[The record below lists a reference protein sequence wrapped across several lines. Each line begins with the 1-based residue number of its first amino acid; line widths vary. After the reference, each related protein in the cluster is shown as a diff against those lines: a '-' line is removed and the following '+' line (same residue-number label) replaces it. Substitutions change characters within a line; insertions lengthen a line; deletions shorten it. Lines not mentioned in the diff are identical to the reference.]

1 MATDRGLFR
10 RTPDGRTRV
19 LDARSGLPDSYVY
32 WVGEDREGNVWA
44 GTNRGAARIAPSGE
58 TRVFTTNDGLGSN
71 ECNEDG
77 FLADSRGRVW
87 ISTDRLSLFLGLPAP
102 VRAVPPLVAIPE
114 VRVGAKRLAS
124 RREVVLPARHE
135 PLTLRFA
142 ALSFLD
148 EGATTF
154 RYRLSGLS
162 DAWTKAEPGQSE
174 TTYGALGAGRYVFE
188 VTATTADGRFPES
201 PARVRV
207 VVERPWWMRPWVLAG
222 SALAVLLAAAWVV
235 RLRESR
241 LVAARTRLEAT
252 VAERTEELRRLNE
265 QLSELAITDALTGLP
280 NRRSILGSAEEA
292 FSLARR
298 KRLPFSVAM
307 LDFDH
312 FKEINDTLGHAEGDR
327 LLVEGARRMAECL
340 RTEDLVGRYGGEEFL
355 AVFPLT
361 GPEGA
366 AAAGERLRRAV
377 AEVRVSTPE
386 GARPPRERATTSVGI
401 ASLGPGDEAL
411 DDLLRRA
418 DAALYEAKQAGRDR
432 VVCR

>member
-1 MATDRGLFR
+1 M
-10 RTPDGRTRV
+10 
-19 LDARSGLPDSYVY
+19 
-32 WVGEDREGNVWA
+32 
-44 GTNRGAARIAPSGE
+44 
-58 TRVFTTNDGLGSN
+58 
-71 ECNEDG
+71 
-77 FLADSRGRVW
+77 
-87 ISTDRLSLFLGLPAP
+87 
-102 VRAVPPLVAIPE
+102 
-114 VRVGAKRLAS
+114 
-124 RREVVLPARHE
+124 
-135 PLTLRFA
+135 
-142 ALSFLD
+142 
-148 EGATTF
+148 
-154 RYRLSGLS
+154 
-162 DAWTKAEPGQSE
+162 
-174 TTYGALGAGRYVFE
+174 
-188 VTATTADGRFPES
+188 
-201 PARVRV
+201 
-207 VVERPWWMRPWVLAG
+207 
-222 SALAVLLAAAWVV
+222 
-235 RLRESR
+235 
-241 LVAARTRLEAT
+241 AARTKLEET
-252 VAERTEELRRLNE
+252 VAERTDELRRLNE
-265 QLSELAITDALTGLP
+265 QLSELAITDALTGRP

-377 AEVRVSTPE
+377 SEVSVSTPE
-386 GARPPRERATTSVGI
+386 GGRPPRDRATTSVGI
-401 ASLGPGDEAL
+401 ASLAPGDETL